1 VKVYT
6 KTGDKGT
13 TGLLG
18 GTRVSKSDIRI
29 EAYGN
34 VDELNSW
41 IGLLRDLPV
50 NDKRQDLLTKIQDR
64 LFVIGSWLAMEGIDN
79 IYNIPEIKEAD
90 IKLLE
95 NEMDSMDELLPPLKN
110 FVLPGGD
117 TSVSYAHIAR
127 TVCRRAERQV
137 IRLAEVATI
146 SEIVI
151 KYLNRLSDFLFVL
164 SRKLTLEL
172 NVKETYWISK

>member
-95 NEMDSMDELLPPLKN
+95 NEMDSMDELLPALKN

>member
-1 VKVYT
+1 MKVYT

-18 GTRVSKSDIRI
+18 GARVSKSDVRI
-29 EAYGN
+29 EAYGS

-41 IGLLRDLPV
+41 VGLLRDLPS
-50 NDKRQDLLTKIQDR
+50 NSTRNEIFRQIQDR
-64 LFVIGSWLAMEGIDN
+64 LFVIGSWLAMEGAEN
-79 IYNIPEIKEAD
+79 VYNIPEIKEEN
-90 IKLLE
+90 IETLE
-95 NEMDSMDELLPPLKN
+95 NEMDAMDALLPTLKN

-117 TSVSYAHIAR
+117 ISISYTHIAR

-137 IRLAEVATI
+137 IRLAELAPV
-146 SEIVI
+146 SEMII